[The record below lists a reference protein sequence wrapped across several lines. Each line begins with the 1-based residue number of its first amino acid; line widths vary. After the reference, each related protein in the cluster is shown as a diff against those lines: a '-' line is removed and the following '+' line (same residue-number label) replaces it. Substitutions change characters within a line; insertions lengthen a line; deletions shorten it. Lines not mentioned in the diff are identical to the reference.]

1 MKTLAVIPARGGS
14 KGLPRKNIKNFLGHP
29 LIAWTISSALNSKK
43 ITDVIVST
51 DCDEIRKISL
61 RYGAKVPFLRP
72 KNLAKD
78 SSKTEDAIIH
88 LLDHIDE
95 KYDIIILLEPTS
107 PLRKINDID
116 SSISILNT
124 RWDEIDAVTTLGKIQ
139 LENPQIS
146 KRITLDHKVE
156 SFIKENKKEIYQRQ
170 MYEDSYFPY
179 GVAYVSKT
187 SSLIK
192 KETFYPERL
201 GFHKIE
207 YWQNYEID
215 NDLDFKICELVA
227 LENIDKMKKPDTENS
242 RFKNWKKPEITDG
255 KLTKWNWMVQ
265 GSENISLGV
274 NVDIGAFT
282 YINAKNGVFIG
293 NNVQIGSHCSIYS
306 ESSIDRKSGSIRIGQ
321 NSCIGSHT
329 TVMPGIS
336 IGKNVIIGAHSFVNK
351 NIPDNTVALG
361 VPIRIRNKND

>member
-1 MKTLAVIPARGGS
+1 MKTLAVIPARCGS
-14 KGLPRKNIKNFLGHP
+14 KGLPGKNIKNFLGHP
-29 LIAWTISSALNSKK
+29 LIAWTISSALRSKK

-61 RYGAKVPFLRP
+61 KYGAKVPFLRP

-88 LLDHIDE
+88 LLDHIED

-107 PLRKINDID
+107 PLRKIDDLD
-116 SSISILNT
+116 SSILRLTTGWN
-124 RWDEIDAVTTLGKIQ
+124 DIDAVTTLGKIQ

-146 KRITLDHKVE
+146 KKITSDKTVIN
-156 SFIKENKKEIYQRQ
+156 FIKGGEKEIYQRQ

-187 SSLIK
+187 SSLIE

-215 NDLDFKICELVA
+215 NALDFKICELVA
-227 LENIDKMKKPDTENS
+227 LENIELMEKPSTENS
-242 RFKNWKKPEITDG
+242 RFKNWKKPNVVDG
-255 KLTKWNWMVQ
+255 KLTEWNWMVQ
-265 GSENISLGV
+265 GSDGLSLGF

-282 YINAKNGVFIG
+282 YINAKNGVFIDK
-293 NNVQIGSHCSIYS
+293 NVQIGSHCSIYS
-306 ESSIDRKSGSIRIGQ
+306 ESTIDKKSGSVSIGQ

-329 TVMPGIS
+329 TIMPGIS

-351 NIPDNTVALG
+351 NIPDNTIAHG
-361 VPIRIRNKND
+361 VPARVRVDNG